1 MDRMA
6 YMGDP
11 AGLGQDAEELLP
23 STGLTGQGEERV
35 PDNCWALCEGT
46 QPGHG
51 AWQGGSQS
59 DKDWPLSPSPHSPDH
74 ASYSPTPA

>member
-51 AWQGGSQS
+51 DLAGRESE
-59 DKDWPLSPSPHSPDH
+59 
-74 ASYSPTPA
+74 